1 MSDTFDH
8 EGDAWDSLND
18 LEDQDGSWFGYPV
31 QSLMP
36 RAAPTCKRCG
46 MRDLKWRWMDCG
58 WRLYENERVEYNRL
72 KEHNCSLAKDSDF
85 DAFD

>member
-1 MSDTFDH
+1 M
-8 EGDAWDSLND
+8 AI
-18 LEDQDGSWFGYPV
+18 Y
-31 QSLMP
+31 LMGKLVVSNVAPRAAP
-36 RAAPTCKRCG
+36 RAAPTCERCG

-72 KEHNCSLAKDSDF
+72 KEHNCSLAKASDF